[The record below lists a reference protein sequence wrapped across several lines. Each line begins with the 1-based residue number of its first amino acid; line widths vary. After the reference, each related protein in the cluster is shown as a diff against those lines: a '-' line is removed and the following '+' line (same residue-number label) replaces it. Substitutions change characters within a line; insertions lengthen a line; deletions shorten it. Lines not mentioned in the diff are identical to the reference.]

1 MLLYEL
7 WREKKTNEVQGDS
20 VLSDTIS
27 YLLELSGFKEVI
39 INTRILHTFWKKL
52 YCLQKACTKA
62 SKAGGKCVKQLL
74 QRWEAG
80 EPYRFKIF
88 CDEIST
94 VKLGNKNV
102 KLKNEKRKV
111 EESLAQ
117 ETAKRLN
124 VEEKLNTAL
133 KKAETKGTFF
143 QKRFKNLGKKVA
155 RDQMKKKGRG
165 LAKGRRFSQYSKKQQ
180 ERIKGHLKGQCTAT
194 LAFLGLHDFVATKVE
209 VFN

>member
-7 WREKKTNEVQGDS
+7 WKEKKTNEVQLDS

-39 INTRILHTFWKKL
+39 INARILHFFGRSSTTYRKHTPKPAK
-52 YCLQKACTKA
+52 QEE
-62 SKAGGKCVKQLL
+62 SVKQLL
-74 QRWEAG
+74 QRWETG

-88 CDEIST
+88 YDEIST
-94 VKLGNKNV
+94 VKLGNENV
-102 KLKNEKRKV
+102 KLKNEKRKAG
-111 EESLAQ
+111 ESLAQ

-143 QKRFKNLGKKVA
+143 QKRFKNLAKKIA
-155 RDQMKKKGRG
+155 
-165 LAKGRRFSQYSKKQQ
+165 
-180 ERIKGHLKGQCTAT
+180 
-194 LAFLGLHDFVATKVE
+194 
-209 VFN
+209 